1 MQIQVL
7 VAQAPEK
14 WEWTLKLTILGT
26 QKCSDPPDMQHRSDV
41 SIRSHIGWDIADN
54 AETSSQHRNRYVN
67 ETDLVETSLRRLI
80 AM

>member
-14 WEWTLKLTILGT
+14 WEWSLKLTILGT

-54 AETSSQHRNRYVN
+54 AETSSRHRNRYVN